1 MVTMS
6 SEFDLDYTLRLAA
19 KGDAK
24 AWRALVEAYS
34 QRVFALIYSQCRNQ
48 ELAEE
53 ITQATFVKIVTQ
65 LANYSEQ
72 GRFEPWLFRIAMN
85 NLRDE
90 MRRQKRQAKT
100 IDMRSGDSDESSGPV
115 WASME
120 DKVVSSDGT
129 RRSGSWSDGDAGDGE
144 DPATKVLRAEQVN
157 RLRVAVAKM
166 SEADQQ
172 IILLR
177 HTAGLSFA
185 EIAQTLGEPL
195 GTVLARGHRAL
206 EKLRKAMEEKE

>member
-1 MVTMS
+1 MS
-6 SEFDLDYTLRLAA
+6 SEFDLDYTLRMAA

-115 WASME
+115 WASIE

-129 RRSGSWSDGDAGDGE
+129 RRTGASWSDGDAGDGE
-144 DPATKVLRAEQVN
+144 DPAIKALRAEQLGKL
-157 RLRVAVAKM
+157 RLAVSQM
-166 SEADQQ
+166 NEADQQ

-185 EIAQTLGEPL
+185 EIATTLGEPL

-206 EKLRKAMEEKE
+206 EKLRKIMEVKD